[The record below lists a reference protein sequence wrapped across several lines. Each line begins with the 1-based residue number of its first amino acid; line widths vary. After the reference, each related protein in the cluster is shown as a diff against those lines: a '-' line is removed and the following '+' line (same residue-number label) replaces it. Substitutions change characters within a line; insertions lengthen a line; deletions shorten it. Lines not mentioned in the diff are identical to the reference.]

1 MGLAGFGESQH
12 ASMEALKSKPVDSSQ
27 GLLGTQ
33 LRPKPSLAGRLS
45 PI

>member
-12 ASMEALKSKPVDSSQ
+12 ASTEGLKSKPVDSSQ

-33 LRPKPSLAGRLS
+33 LRPKPSLAGPLT